1 MPKFTIR
8 ASQTVH
14 KYYETDIEATSPQ
27 DAEEMALLIPFEN
40 WDDEKE
46 ENADEHSIDQVE
58 EIEN

>member
-27 DAEEMALLIPFEN
+27 DAEEMALFIPFEN
-40 WDDEKE
+40 WDYEKE
-46 ENADEHSIDQVE
+46 DADLYSIDQVE
-58 EIEN
+58 EIKN

>member
-27 DAEEMALLIPFEN
+27 DAEEMALTFEN

-46 ENADEHSIDQVE
+46 ENADEPSIDQVE